1 MPANIPEWTQDDR
14 TTRDSCVLPAI
25 SRACPV
31 PARCHTKVTGTCG
44 RHCVSHS
51 HFSRALEYLGQGG
64 WHSCLSVALGHAV
77 DAQRSAH
84 HLTTPGASVTAVVDP
99 VASVFKPELNSC
111 VRGRRGL
118 QLLLLVL
125 LPTPCIS
132 CHPIA
137 CGRLLFLH
145 IDAQTRTAVTPLTT
159 FGRGRSLLAF
169 AVVFAPA
176 RRLVC
181 QRMLRAC
188 SARSALHMCV

>member
-1 MPANIPEWTQDDR
+1 MAPSSVGLSDR
-14 TTRDSCVLPAI
+14 TGVIAAQLTFPARLDAARCYSPAVLPALLY
-25 SRACPV
+25 AG
-31 PARCHTKVTGTCG
+31 AAQLQTNTTLLTH
-44 RHCVSHS
+44 
-51 HFSRALEYLGQGG
+51 
-64 WHSCLSVALGHAV
+64 HAV
-77 DAQRSAH
+77 DAQRSTH
-84 HLTTPGASVTAVVDP
+84 HLTTPGAAVTAVVDP
-99 VASVFKPELNSC
+99 VASVFKPELNGC
-111 VRGRRGL
+111 IRGRRGL

-137 CGRLLFLH
+137 WGRLLFLH